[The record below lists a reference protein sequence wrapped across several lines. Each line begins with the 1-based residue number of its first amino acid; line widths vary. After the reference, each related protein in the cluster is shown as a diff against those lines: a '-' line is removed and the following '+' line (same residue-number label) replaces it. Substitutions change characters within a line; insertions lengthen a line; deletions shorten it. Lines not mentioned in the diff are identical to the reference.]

1 MSDETPTRGEVWLVR
16 LPRAV
21 GAELQ
26 RDRPAVV
33 VSSPAFDASPVRIIV
48 PLTTWQDGFAEQL
61 NKFLIP
67 ATNRNGLQA
76 DSAADFLQVRSVS
89 TERLMRRVGVL
100 RGRRGGR
107 DCGRNRDRDRLSTV
121 MRAVWLVYSQVVEEP
136 LRRTRLLT

>member
-1 MSDETPTRGEVWLVR
+1 MSDETPTRGEVWVVR

-33 VSSPAFDASPVRIIV
+33 VSSPAFDTSPVRIIV

-76 DSAADFLQVRSVS
+76 DSTADFLQVRSVS

-100 RGRRGGR
+100 GA
-107 DCGRNRDRDRLSTV
+107 DE
-121 MRAVWLVYSQVVEEP
+121 VEEIVAGIVIAIDYQP
-136 LRRTRLLT
+136 

>member
-1 MSDETPTRGEVWLVR
+1 MR

-33 VSSPAFDASPVRIIV
+33 VSSPVFDASSVRIIV
-48 PLTTWQDGFAEQL
+48 PLTTWQEEFVGRL

-67 ATNRNGLQA
+67 VTARNGLRA

-89 TERLMRRVGVL
+89 TERLMRRVGML
-100 RGRRGGR
+100 RA
-107 DCGRNRDRDRLSTV
+107 DE
-121 MRAVWLVYSQVVEEP
+121 VEEIVAGIVIAIDYRP
-136 LRRTRLLT
+136 

>member
-33 VSSPAFDASPVRIIV
+33 VSSPAFDRSPVRIIV
-48 PLTTWQDGFAEQL
+48 PLTTWQDGFADQF
-61 NKFLIP
+61 NRFLIP

-100 RGRRGGR
+100 RA
-107 DCGRNRDRDRLSTV
+107 DE
-121 MRAVWLVYSQVVEEP
+121 VEEIVAGIVIAVDYRP
-136 LRRTRLLT
+136 

>member
-33 VSSPAFDASPVRIIV
+33 VSSPAFDTSLVRIIV
-48 PLTTWQDGFAEQL
+48 PLTTWQSDFSERF

-67 ATNRNGLQA
+67 VTDRNGLQA

-100 RGRRGGR
+100 RA
-107 DCGRNRDRDRLSTV
+107 DE
-121 MRAVWLVYSQVVEEP
+121 VEEIVAGIVIAVDYRP
-136 LRRTRLLT
+136 